1 MMENAESG
9 DLRSSKRRIM
19 RYGAELLVV
28 FVGVWLSLLA
38 ENWREERSASRTER
52 SSVTR
57 MAQDL
62 SSDLDD
68 LRVNLLRA
76 EPGVTHG
83 RWLLAR
89 GGNAGASIDSLTRAL
104 SAIQFTS
111 VFVENTGEYEALRNA
126 GQLGIISDAELR
138 RRIVAL
144 YESRRLIRSVHERDH
159 EFTRATFDLM
169 AAHVLVK
176 EPPEA
181 ALGQAAADGFYD
193 SSRPR
198 VTAVPGRDVLLE
210 DRAFRSHLTQLV
222 AFRHF
227 LVTQILAQIRETQA
241 LRDELLGRLR

>member
-1 MMENAESG
+1 MENAESR
-9 DLRSSKRRIM
+9 DVRSYRRRIR

-38 ENWREERSASRTER
+38 EDWRQKRSDSRTER
-52 SSVTR
+52 SSVNR
-57 MAQDL
+57 MAEDL
-62 SSDLDD
+62 ESDLVD
-68 LRVNLLRA
+68 LRVNLARA
-76 EPGVTHG
+76 EAGVTYG

-89 GGNAGASIDSLTRAL
+89 GGNAGASTDSLALGL
-104 SAIQFTS
+104 SAIQFSS
-111 VFVENTGEYEALRNA
+111 VLVENTGEYEALRNS
-126 GQLGIISDAELR
+126 GQLGIISDAALR

-159 EFTRATFDLM
+159 ELSRATFDLM
-169 AAHVLVK
+169 APHVLMK

-181 ALGQAAADGFYD
+181 PLGQPAADGFVD

-198 VTAVPGRDVLLE
+198 ITAVPSRDALLQ
-210 DRAFRSHLTQLV
+210 DRAFRSHLTELV

-227 LVTQILAQIRETQA
+227 LVTLTLAQIRDTEA